1 MSKILD
7 LNKNVY
13 SLCREYPEV
22 KKIMAS
28 AGFTDITKPAAL
40 HTMGRFMTIPKGA
53 EIKEIA
59 LEKVV
64 KAFRDAGYEVINI
77 PGRADEKQA
86 DDDRQQAPEEKQ
98 TDESRQLEPSGNAA
112 GNEKDGREEL
122 LKSYVRRLTEGED
135 LESVRA
141 DFKENFSDVSAV
153 EIARAEQTLLAEG
166 GKLSDVQKLC
176 DVHSALFHG
185 ATQAEKIANAE
196 KEVARTA
203 AEEEIR
209 NTVSGFDENIAAK
222 TREYMAMQGHPLNI
236 LTLENEKISELLVR
250 IDNKRKNGSSIA
262 GLTPEIRKMTTIAQH
277 YGKKDE
283 TMFPLLA
290 DKYGYP
296 GPSDVMWGVEDEIR
310 DSLRSVLDSPEEE
323 GTEEKLSQAL
333 KRVKEM
339 IYKEENI
346 LFPLCVSCF
355 SEDEWIQIA
364 RDFPMFG
371 ACMMESMPVWDK
383 AAAKPVEMNAAS
395 SRIELPGGSF
405 SLKQL
410 RAMLNILPMEITL
423 IDEHDTNR
431 FFNEGEK
438 LFTRPQIALGRP
450 VYSCHP
456 KRIEPMVRMLIGDF
470 KKRKRDSMHIISSK
484 CGKKVLINYY
494 ALRDDD
500 GEYLGTLEAVLV
512 LDGIA
517 DAILSNKKG
526 PVEI

>member
-22 KKIMAS
+22 KEIMAS
-28 AGFTDITKPAAL
+28 AGFTDITKPVAL
-40 HTMGRFMTIPKGA
+40 NTMGRFMTIPKGA

-77 PGRADEKQA
+77 PGGVDEKQA
-86 DDDRQQAPEEKQ
+86 DGVGQQAHAEKQ
-98 TDESRQLEPSGNAA
+98 TDENSQQMPA
-112 GNEKDGREEL
+112 GDEKDGREAL

-141 DFKENFSDVSAV
+141 DFREHFSDVSAV

-196 KEVARTA
+196 KEVARA
-203 AEEEIR
+203 ATEEEIR
-209 NTVSGFDENIAAK
+209 NTVSGFDESIAAK

-236 LTLENEKISELLVR
+236 LTLENEKISELLVQ
-250 IDNKRKNGSSIA
+250 INEKRKNGRSIA
-262 GLTPEIRKMTTIAQH
+262 ELAPEIRKMTTIAQH

-310 DSLRSVLDSPEEE
+310 DALRSVLDSPEEE
-323 GTEEKLSQAL
+323 GAEEKLSQAQ
-333 KRVKEM
+333 RRIKEM

-355 SEDEWIQIA
+355 SEDEWVLIA

-371 ACMMESMPVWDK
+371 ACMMKNMPVWDK
-383 AAAKPVEMNAAS
+383 AAAKPVEMNAAD

-423 IDEHDTNR
+423 IDEQETNR

-456 KRIEPMVRMLIGDF
+456 KRVEPMVRMLIGDF
-470 KKRKRDSMHIISSK
+470 KKGKRDSMHIISSK

>member
-1 MSKILD
+1 MGKILD
-7 LNKNVY
+7 LSKNVY
-13 SLCREYPEV
+13 SICREYPEV
-22 KKIMAS
+22 KEIMAS
-28 AGFTDITKPAAL
+28 VGFTDITKPAAL
-40 HTMGRFMTIPKGA
+40 NTMGRFMTIPKGA
-53 EIKEIA
+53 GIKEIA

-86 DDDRQQAPEEKQ
+86 DDDRQQTPAEKQ
-98 TDESRQLEPSGNAA
+98 TDESRQLDPSGNAA

-176 DVHSALFHG
+176 DVHSALVHG

-290 DKYGYP
+290 DK
-296 GPSDVMWGVEDEIR
+296 SFR
-310 DSLRSVLDSPEEE
+310 NQS
-323 GTEEKLSQAL
+323 KL
-333 KRVKEM
+333 
-339 IYKEENI
+339 
-346 LFPLCVSCF
+346 
-355 SEDEWIQIA
+355 
-364 RDFPMFG
+364 
-371 ACMMESMPVWDK
+371 
-383 AAAKPVEMNAAS
+383 
-395 SRIELPGGSF
+395 
-405 SLKQL
+405 
-410 RAMLNILPMEITL
+410 T
-423 IDEHDTNR
+423 
-431 FFNEGEK
+431 
-438 LFTRPQIALGRP
+438 
-450 VYSCHP
+450 
-456 KRIEPMVRMLIGDF
+456 
-470 KKRKRDSMHIISSK
+470 
-484 CGKKVLINYY
+484 
-494 ALRDDD
+494 
-500 GEYLGTLEAVLV
+500 
-512 LDGIA
+512 
-517 DAILSNKKG
+517 
-526 PVEI
+526 